1 MKKESSGNEGG
12 KKGWP
17 SALADGLVAAW
28 PICLGYFPA
37 GAAIGVL
44 AQKVGLH
51 PLEIGLMS
59 LMVFAGSGQFIAVS
73 MIGAGATV
81 ISVIVTT
88 FIVNLRHLLMSS
100 SLSVHLKGIGNGWLL
115 LYGYGITDETFAVN
129 LNRFRDGEWDWRRAL
144 VVNLTA
150 ASAWIGSNVAG
161 CYGAQF
167 IPPKAFGIDYAMTG
181 MFICLLVLQL
191 RGAIYIAVAVLAG
204 FLAVAVAMYLPGN
217 AYIVIASVAAATA
230 GVVIRKIPFFATKDG
245 DGP

>member
-1 MKKESSGNEGG
+1 MGTEISEDRDG
-12 KKGWP
+12 KGGWP
-17 SALADGLVAAW
+17 RALADGLVAAW

-73 MIGAGATV
+73 MIGAGATIISIV
-81 ISVIVTT
+81 ITT

-100 SLSVHLKGIGNGWLL
+100 SLSVHLKGTGNGWLL

-129 LNRFRDGEWDWRRAL
+129 LSRFRDGIWDWRRAL

-150 ASAWIGSNVAG
+150 ASAWIGSNVVG

-167 IPPKAFGIDYAMTG
+167 IPPKAFGIDYAMIG

-191 RGAIYIAVAVLAG
+191 RGAIYVAVAILAG
-204 FLAVAVAMYLPGN
+204 ILAVAVSMHLPGN

-230 GVVIRKIPFFATKDG
+230 GVFLKKIPFFVKRDG
-245 DGP
+245 DGS